1 MKNNIN
7 RRETLNNYIIKVR
20 RKILKIYLYTF
31 CKGEIAQACAYN
43 NKKYRYPSISYGVEL
58 AQACAYKIF
67 RQFIQYL
74 YISLQHFR
82 LVSAEGISPHIIYN
96 KIYNM
101 CAQACAISTIKVY
114 RVGLFLEILFLR
126 GYSHG

>member
-7 RRETLNNYIIKVR
+7 GRETLNNYIKIVR
-20 RKILKIYLYTF
+20 CRILKIYPYTF

-67 RQFIQYL
+67 KQFIQYL
-74 YISLQHFR
+74 YILVQHFR
-82 LVSAEGISPHIIYN
+82 LVLVEGILFHIIYDKLN
-96 KIYNM
+96 NM
-101 CAQACAISTIKVY
+101 CAQACAISTVKIY
-114 RVGLFLEILFLR
+114 RVGLFFEILFR
-126 GYSHG
+126 GGYSHG